1 MPQSYQDKIELLKKA
16 REAKKAK
23 YDAIKQEKIDNP
35 PPKGRPKKEVKKTLD
50 ITEPAQEV
58 PDEELEEIIKPSKQ
72 EVEEVYKIKNTGNPP
87 KRTSKKLQS
96 QIDPEP
102 EPEIVEEVEV
112 RKIKKPKR
120 RIVRK
125 IIKEQ
130 YDSAS
135 TEEEIEEVIYKP
147 PKYKSK
153 AREKEAVATEKP
165 PELPEPIKQEIRQS
179 KPILNI
185 FGY

>member
-35 PPKGRPKKEVKKTLD
+35 PPKGRPRKETKKTLD
-50 ITEPAQEV
+50 ITESAEIQ
-58 PDEELEEIIKPSKQ
+58 DEEIDEII
-72 EVEEVYKIKNTGNPP
+72 ENVEDKIIPNIP
-87 KRTSKKLQS
+87 KRTSKKKETEAEAEE
-96 QIDPEP
+96 EP
-102 EPEIVEEVEV
+102 EVIEKVET
-112 RKIKKPKR
+112 RRIKKPKR

-130 YDSAS
+130 YDSES
-135 TEEEIEEVIYKP
+135 TEEEYEEVVYKP

-153 AREKEAVATEKP
+153 ARAKEIEQPRPQTP
-165 PELPEPIKQEIRQS
+165 PREPEIRQS
-179 KPILNI
+179 KPTLNI

>member
-35 PPKGRPKKEVKKTLD
+35 PPKGRPRKETKKTLD
-50 ITEPAQEV
+50 ITESAEIQ
-58 PDEELEEIIKPSKQ
+58 DEEIDEII
-72 EVEEVYKIKNTGNPP
+72 ENVEDKIIPNIP

-96 QIDPEP
+96 QIEPEP

-130 YDSAS
+130 YDSES

-153 AREKEAVATEKP
+153 ARVKEVEKP
-165 PELPEPIKQEIRQS
+165 PELPEPREPEIRQS
-179 KPILNI
+179 KPTLNI

>member
-35 PPKGRPKKEVKKTLD
+35 PPKGRPRKETKKTLD
-50 ITEPAQEV
+50 ITESAEIQ
-58 PDEELEEIIKPSKQ
+58 DEEIDEII
-72 EVEEVYKIKNTGNPP
+72 ENVEDKIIPNIP
-87 KRTSKKLQS
+87 KRTSKKKETEAEAEE
-96 QIDPEP
+96 EP
-102 EPEIVEEVEV
+102 EVIEKVET
-112 RKIKKPKR
+112 RRIKKPKR

-130 YDSAS
+130 YDSES

-153 AREKEAVATEKP
+153 ARVKEVEKP
-165 PELPEPIKQEIRQS
+165 PELPEPREPEIRQS
-179 KPILNI
+179 KPTLNI

>member
-35 PPKGRPKKEVKKTLD
+35 PPKGRPRKETKKTLD
-50 ITEPAQEV
+50 ITETFSHSNGIEPVEV
-58 PDEELEEIIKPSKQ
+58 ADEEIDEII
-72 EVEEVYKIKNTGNPP
+72 ENVEDKIIPNIP
-87 KRTSKKLQS
+87 KRTSKKKETEVEE
-96 QIDPEP
+96 EP
-102 EPEIVEEVEV
+102 EVIEKVET
-112 RKIKKPKR
+112 RRIKKPKR

-130 YDSAS
+130 YDSES

-153 AREKEAVATEKP
+153 ARVKEVEKP
-165 PELPEPIKQEIRQS
+165 PELPEPREPEIRQS
-179 KPILNI
+179 KPTLNI

>member
-35 PPKGRPKKEVKKTLD
+35 PPKGRPRKETKKTLD
-50 ITEPAQEV
+50 ITESVEIQ
-58 PDEELEEIIKPSKQ
+58 DEEIDEII
-72 EVEEVYKIKNTGNPP
+72 ENVEDKIIPNIP

-96 QIDPEP
+96 QIEP

-130 YDSAS
+130 YDSES

-153 AREKEAVATEKP
+153 ARVKEVEKP
-165 PELPEPIKQEIRQS
+165 PELPEPRDSNSAEIRQS
-179 KPILNI
+179 KPTLNI

>member
-1 MPQSYQDKIELLKKA
+1 MPLTTEQRIELLKKA
-16 REAKKAK
+16 REAKAK
-23 YDAIKQEKIDNP
+23 KKEERDAQKP
-35 PPKGRPKKEVKKTLD
+35 TPVKGRPKKEVKKTLD
-50 ITEPAQEV
+50 ITEPSVEV

-72 EVEEVYKIKNTGNPP
+72 EVEEVEKIKNIGNPS
-87 KRTSKKLQS
+87 KRTTKKLS
-96 QIDPEP
+96 SDMIMD

-130 YDSAS
+130 YDSET

-147 PKYKSK
+147 PKHKSK
-153 AREKEAVATEKP
+153 AKVKDIEMPKEQIQP
-165 PELPEPIKQEIRQS
+165 RELPEMRQS
-179 KPILNI
+179 KPTLNI